1 VALLFHAL
9 PIYRE
14 RCDFLICSSVSW
26 IRANVRRMIAPDAK
40 ASGAAYDRFRAWIS
54 SSSGSFMSRLVSY
67 LCTFRKQVISTG
79 QQKGLGASS
88 RQGEPLA
95 PQTQTP
101 TNLQE
106 ILVDPHAAL
115 EVDDDEVAI
124 LRARLEELDRRYD
137 ILV

>member
-1 VALLFHAL
+1 
-9 PIYRE
+9 
-14 RCDFLICSSVSW
+14 
-26 IRANVRRMIAPDAK
+26 
-40 ASGAAYDRFRAWIS
+40 
-54 SSSGSFMSRLVSY
+54 MSRLVSY